1 MPPVNR
7 QPWLPWSQKNRSA
20 ERGCK
25 EKIQSAGRLV
35 NTTSGPGVTGVDNP
49 RGRATLPP
57 THPPVTTLPA
67 IRHPMSTAE
76 LPIHAVAADLRQ
88 RLGPGRERPPAVVL
102 TAPTGSGKST
112 QVPQLLADCL
122 PPESGRIVVLQ
133 PRRLAARMLA
143 RRVAQERRTP
153 LGGEVGFQVRF
164 EDQVGRD
171 TRIVFVTEGILLR
184 QLLDRPQLD
193 GVAAVVLDEFHERSL
208 QSDLALALLHRL
220 RRTRRPDLRLVV
232 MSATLAPAPLLD
244 YLQPAESLACEAR
257 TFPVEISYQPPRQQR
272 GQRQPPWESVATACA
287 GLWTNDPDAEALVF
301 MPGRYEIQ
309 KTIAALRALPQARG
323 RRLLPLYSD
332 LPPAQQDEALEP
344 GNQPRV
350 IVATNVAETS
360 LTIDGI
366 TAVIDS
372 GLARCA
378 RYDARRGMD
387 TLTIEPV
394 SRASTDQRAGR
405 AGRTRPGLCVRL
417 WREDEQAARPERE
430 TPAIQRLDP
439 VEAFLQ
445 VLAMGADPRSFPW
458 FEAPL
463 PESAERAWSLLQRL
477 GALELA
483 PNDDDPGAD
492 DRRGD
497 HQTPWTTTAGAD
509 LPPVRLTGLGRRMA
523 RLPLHPRFSRMLLA
537 ADEADDPLAG
547 AFCAAL
553 CQGRSL
559 WIGPSDERFQQRD
572 DRSDVQPAWRAWQAA
587 HGAGYQLDFCKRHGI
602 HAQAAREIGDSMRQ
616 LLRLTGN
623 QTRLDEAAR
632 LGLSATVL
640 QAAMLTGFPDRVAAE
655 VSAGERLYQLPD
667 GRRARLSPRHH
678 IRPPSLLVAAEL
690 TEVEG
695 RDLRVLLGTVT
706 AIEREQLEAAFPGR
720 LRELNEDRF
729 DEQARR
735 VVRRRRLCL
744 DAMVLEDR
752 ESGTPDPDTAAELL
766 AQRVLA
772 GDLVLKQWDQKVEAW
787 IARLNQLAQW
797 MPELELPALVDE
809 DRAWLVARI
818 CHGAISYRQVKDR
831 PVWPALREW
840 LSPPQHAALEAFA
853 PESLQLPNGRKAR
866 ILYEAGREP
875 RIRLTVQQLY
885 GVEKTP
891 TLADGRV
898 AVLVEIL
905 APNQRPI
912 QWTSDLESFWA
923 NGYPQVK
930 KQLQGRYPKHE
941 WR

>member
-1 MPPVNR
+1 MPPV
-7 QPWLPWSQKNRSA
+7 
-20 ERGCK
+20 
-25 EKIQSAGRLV
+25 V
-35 NTTSGPGVTGVDNP
+35 
-49 RGRATLPP
+49 
-57 THPPVTTLPA
+57 
-67 IRHPMSTAE
+67 AE
-76 LPIHAVAADLRQ
+76 LPIHAVAADLRAL
-88 RLGPGRERPPAVVL
+88 LGPERARPPAVVL

-122 PPESGRIVVLQ
+122 PPDAGRIVVLQ

-143 RRVAQERRTP
+143 KRVASERRST

-164 EDQVGRD
+164 DDQTGAD
-171 TRIVFVTEGILLR
+171 TRIVFVTEGVLLR
-184 QLLDRPQLD
+184 QLLDQPRLD

-208 QSDLALALLHRL
+208 QSDLALALLQQL
-220 RRTRRPDLRLVV
+220 RQARRPDLRLVV

-244 YLQPAESLACEAR
+244 YLQPAEALACEAR
-257 TFPVEISYQPPRQQR
+257 LFPVEVRYQPPRQTR
-272 GQRQPPWESVATACA
+272 GRRQHELRREEPWQDAAAACTA
-287 GLWTNDPDAEALVF
+287 LWAEDASAEVLVF
-301 MPGRYEIQ
+301 MPGRYEIH
-309 KTIAALRALPQARG
+309 KTLEALRALPQARG

-332 LPPAQQDEALEP
+332 LSPAQQDEALEP
-344 GNQPRV
+344 GGQPRV

-372 GLARCA
+372 GLARTA
-378 RYDARRGMD
+378 RYDPRRGMN

-394 SRASTDQRAGR
+394 SQASTDQRAGR
-405 AGRTRPGLCVRL
+405 AGRTRPGVCIRL
-417 WREDEQAARPERE
+417 WREPDHAARPRRDD
-430 TPAIQRLDP
+430 PAIHRLDP

-445 VLAMGADPRSFPW
+445 VLAMGVDPRRFAW

-463 PESAERAWSLLQRL
+463 ADSAGRAWNLLQRL
-477 GALELA
+477 GALEL
-483 PNDDDPGAD
+483 DD
-492 DRRGD
+492 
-497 HQTPWTTTAGAD
+497 AGAASAAAGD
-509 LPPVRLTGLGRRMA
+509 AGWALDGVEDADAPPARLTAIGRRMA

-559 WIGPSDERFQQRD
+559 WVGPPEERFQQRD
-572 DRSDVQPAWRAWQAA
+572 DRSDVQPAWRAWRAA
-587 HGAGYQLDFCKRHGI
+587 HEAGYKPESCRSLGVHGV
-602 HAQAAREIGDSMRQ
+602 AAREIGESMRQ

-623 QTRLDEAAR
+623 QTRLSEAAR
-632 LGLSATVL
+632 RELSAEVL
-640 QAAMLTGFPDRVAAE
+640 AAAMLIGFPDRVAVE

-667 GRRARLSPRHH
+667 GRRAKLSPRHH

-690 TEVEG
+690 TEVQG

-735 VVRRRRLCL
+735 VVRRRRVCL

-752 ESGTPDPDTAAELL
+752 ESGDPDPDTAAELL

-772 GDLVLKQWDQKVEAW
+772 GDLVLRQWDQKVEAW
-787 IARLNQLAQW
+787 IARLNQLAEW
-797 MPELELPALVDE
+797 MPELELPPLVDE

-818 CHGAISYRQVKDR
+818 CHGAISYRQIKDR

-853 PESLQLPNGRKAR
+853 PESLALANGRKAR
-866 ILYEAGREP
+866 VLYETGREP

-885 GVEKTP
+885 GVDKTP

-898 AVLVEIL
+898 PVLVEIL

-912 QWTSDLESFWA
+912 QWTSDLASFWA
-923 NGYPQVK
+923 TGYPQVK